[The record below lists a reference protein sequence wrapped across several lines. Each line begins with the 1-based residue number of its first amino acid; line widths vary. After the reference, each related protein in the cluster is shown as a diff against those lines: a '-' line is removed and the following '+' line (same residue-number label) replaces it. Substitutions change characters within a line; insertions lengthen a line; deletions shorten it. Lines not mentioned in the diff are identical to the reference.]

1 LNLMKL
7 TLMRSLAAAAVLFSA
22 AAFAQTTG
30 ASPSSS
36 SPLPA
41 APSAASDPS
50 PAITTNATGSKI
62 GAINVEQAIFGS
74 NEGQRDLD
82 ALSKKFEPKSNELK
96 TQNDEIDSLKKQLTT
111 QGDKLNEEAK
121 ANLQRQVD
129 QKQKALERSAQDA
142 REDFQNQQQ
151 EIAQRILQKMAPLIV
166 KYASDNGFGMIID
179 TSGNNQWPQG
189 PVLWH
194 GPSLDIT
201 KAIVDSY
208 NVQSGVA
215 PPAPGSKPAGA
226 TGARPGSGTSRPTAP
241 ATSKPAPTT
250 PPK

>member
-7 TLMRSLAAAAVLFSA
+7 TLMRLLAAAAVLCSA
-22 AAFAQTTG
+22 AALAQTSG
-30 ASPSSS
+30 AAPSSGS
-36 SPLPA
+36 ALPA
-41 APSAASDPS
+41 APSAASDS
-50 PAITTNATGSKI
+50 SAALPANATGSKI

-96 TQNDEIDSLKKQLTT
+96 SQNDEIDSLKKQLTT

-194 GPSLDIT
+194 GPALDIT
-201 KAIVDSY
+201 KAVVDSY

-215 PPAPGSKPAGA
+215 PPAPGSKPAGT
-226 TGARPGSGTSRPTAP
+226 TGARPSTGTTRPTAP
-241 ATSKPAPTT
+241 GTSKPAPTT

>member
-1 LNLMKL
+1 MKL
-7 TLMRSLAAAAVLFSA
+7 TLIRSLAAAAVLFSA
-22 AAFAQTTG
+22 AAFAQTSG
-30 ASPSSS
+30 ASPSSGS
-36 SPLPA
+36 ALPP

-50 PAITTNATGSKI
+50 PALGANASAVKI

-96 TQNDEIDSLKKQLTT
+96 SQNDEIDSLKKQLTT

-166 KYASDNGFGMIID
+166 KYAADSGFGMIID

-194 GPSLDIT
+194 APTLDIT
-201 KAIVDSY
+201 KAVVDSY
-208 NVQSGVA
+208 NAQSGVA
-215 PPAPGSKPAGA
+215 PPAPGSKPAG
-226 TGARPGSGTSRPTAP
+226 TGARPSSGTTR
-241 ATSKPAPTT
+241 PTT
-250 PPK
+250 PPTTKPPTTTPPK